1 MKTCLILEGFAF
13 FMLHPENSSNITND
27 SVRQPVALK
36 KGFLIIFD
44 HYILSIKKG

>member
-13 FMLHPENSSNITND
+13 FMLQPENSLIITND

-36 KGFLIIFD
+36 KNNDIRPSRYLFYKF
-44 HYILSIKKG
+44 